1 MEQEEK
7 DSEGSSLFAATFDNP
22 GASAPVP
29 AEAGQP
35 EAAPDPAPPEEKGD
49 PAPEAEAGQPRDEAG
64 RFASKPKDAE
74 TAVPPAAEREPQN
87 VPVAALKDERSKRQA
102 AEAEL
107 AQARAF
113 IAQMQRQPQAQP
125 VPQQPAEKPDPIG
138 AMLDNPEG
146 FVEQRAQQVARQ
158 LVAPL
163 EQQMFADRLHHSI
176 ARAQGAEDFA
186 ECDALVNAAL
196 QAAPQ
201 EIQQRL
207 AAEMRRHPDPGQWVL
222 QQGRALKE
230 RAAFQAWK
238 QQQAQPA
245 APAPVT
251 APATSHAPLPAS
263 LATARGVGASRP
275 TDNTAGSPL
284 TRTWRD

>member
-1 MEQEEK
+1 MEQET
-7 DSEGSSLFAATFDNP
+7 DSEAPSLFASTFDNP
-22 GASAPVP
+22 GADAPVP

-35 EAAPDPAPPEEKGD
+35 EAAPEPVPEEKGD
-49 PAPEAEAGQPRDEAG
+49 PAPEAEAGQPRDDAG
-64 RFASKPKDAE
+64 RFAPKPKDAE
-74 TAVPPAAEREPQN
+74 TAAPPAAEREPPN

-113 IAQMQRQPQAQP
+113 IAQMQQQAPQPA
-125 VPQQPAEKPDPIG
+125 PQQPAEKPDPIG

-163 EQQMFADRLHHSI
+163 EQQMFVDRLHHSI
-176 ARAQGAEDFA
+176 ARARGAEDFA

-263 LATARGVGASRP
+263 LATARGVGASRQP
-275 TDNTAGSPL
+275 DDSEPRSLIQG
-284 TRTWRD
+284 TWRS